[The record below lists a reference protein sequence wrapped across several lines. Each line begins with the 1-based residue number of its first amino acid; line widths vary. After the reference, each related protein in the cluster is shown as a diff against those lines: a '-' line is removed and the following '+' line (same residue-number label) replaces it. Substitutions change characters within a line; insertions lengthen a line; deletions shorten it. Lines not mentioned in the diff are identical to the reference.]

1 LSHLQA
7 RLGDRVIQANVAL
20 LEQNAGLAGALAVAL
35 VRLQVA
41 APAHG

>member
-1 LSHLQA
+1 
-7 RLGDRVIQANVAL
+7 